1 LEGEKVFKPLFNTVL
16 VEIKEDKWARA
27 SGNDDNIGGE
37 VFREGKVISFGSLAP
52 DSDHP
57 VYLVN
62 GLAQQLC
69 DDLDRLA
76 EKTVIWN
83 EGHEAGTVFEEDGKK
98 YALLYWWDLR
108 GVKDDK

>member
-1 LEGEKVFKPLFNTVL
+1 MYKPLFNTVL

-37 VFREGKVISFGSLAP
+37 AFREGVLIEFGM
-52 DSDHP
+52 
-57 VYLVN
+57 LVN
-62 GLAQQLC
+62 TSDYPLGDGAIFELSDAL
-69 DDLDRLA
+69 
-76 EKTVIWN
+76 ETTIGKTVIWN

-108 GVKDDK
+108 GFEA